1 MKSLSTFISPCLQI
15 IAKAKGLKWQ
25 DFKRF
30 ADVQKALGLTLE
42 DSVSIVKDILHC
54 EPYTK
59 QEVCGILGVTDE
71 ELAQTSLSAN
81 TLTGKI
87 PL

>member
-30 ADVQKALGLTLE
+30 ADVQKSLGLTLE

-54 EPYTK
+54 KPYTK